1 MHVHFPNAS
10 KKDGP
15 SAGIT
20 VTACLVSLFTNWWIR
35 QELAMT
41 GEVTLHGD
49 VLPVGGIK
57 EKCIGA
63 LRSGIKTVILPI
75 ENKEDAEEL
84 PDDIKK
90 QIKFH
95 YVSKVEEVLALAL
108 EKEVDSYHL
117 ENSQKPIFKAKL

>member
-1 MHVHFPNAS
+1 
-10 KKDGP
+10 
-15 SAGIT
+15 
-20 VTACLVSLFTNWWIR
+20 
-35 QELAMT
+35 MT

-63 LRSGIKTVILPI
+63 LWSGIKTVILPI

-108 EKEVDSYHL
+108 EKEVDSYYL